1 MNYISTP
8 VNGRGLTQTCC
19 CTYQS
24 ICCGWKRL
32 SGCSITLALNLSSF
46 SATHSGRWDES
57 LGINICEKSTE
68 MWRSPPCMLRADTPS
83 SDLPSVHLVCFYHIF
98 CHSTLSSSCLSPVQF
113 TAVSVLLNFSLHS
126 SAMCWQ
132 SFPNQVLVKCRRKW
146 VNLAPAV
153 KPWKLW
159 LSSQPS

>member
-1 MNYISTP
+1 MK
-8 VNGRGLTQTCC
+8 GRSLTQTCC
-19 CTYQS
+19 YKYLS
-24 ICCGWKRL
+24 ICGGWKCL
-32 SGCSITLALNLSSF
+32 SSCSITLALNLSSF
-46 SATHSGRWDES
+46 SATHIGHWDDS
-57 LGINICEKSTE
+57 LGINFCKKSTE
-68 MWRSPPCMLRADTPS
+68 MWRSPPCMLHADIPS
-83 SDLPSVHLVCFYHIF
+83 SDHLSVHLFCFYHIL
-98 CHSTLSSSCLSPVQF
+98 CHSTLSSSYLSPVQF